1 MEYRKIDN
9 HYVVRMEKGDE
20 VTEKLLELC
29 RKENIRLGSLVG
41 IGATDH
47 VTIGLFND
55 ETKAYKEKT
64 LERTMEI
71 TSLVGNITTM
81 DDKPYLHCHINV
93 CDDELRIYGG
103 HLLNCRISI
112 TGEIFV
118 TPLDGTV
125 ERKHDDNIGVNL
137 FDFA

>member
-20 VTEKLLELC
+20 VTEKLKELC
-29 RKENIRLGSLVG
+29 RKENIRLGSL
-41 IGATDH
+41 IGLGASDH
-47 VTIGLFND
+47 VSIGLFD
-55 ETKAYKEKT
+55 DKTKVYDEKT
-64 LERTMEI
+64 LDRPMEI

-81 DDKPYLHCHINV
+81 NGEPYLHCHINV
-93 CDDELRIYGG
+93 CDGEMRIYGG
-103 HLLNCRISI
+103 HMTECRISV

-125 ERKHDDNIGVNL
+125 ERKRDDSIGVNL
-137 FDFA
+137 FSFE